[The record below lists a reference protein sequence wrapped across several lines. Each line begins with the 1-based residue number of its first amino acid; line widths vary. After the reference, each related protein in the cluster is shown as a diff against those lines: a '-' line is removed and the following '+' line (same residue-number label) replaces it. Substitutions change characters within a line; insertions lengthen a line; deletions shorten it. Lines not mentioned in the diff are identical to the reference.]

1 MSDSVIA
8 IDGPAASGKSTV
20 AARLAHRLG
29 IAYVNTGNMFRA
41 VTLAA
46 RRAGITE
53 VSDCTAEKLAPVLE
67 HLQLDY
73 ERNAEGNF
81 ELCLNGMFPG
91 EALRSPE
98 VAALV
103 SPVATIGPVREF
115 LKKRQREL
123 AGHGWLVMEGRDIG
137 TVIFPQAR
145 YKFFVTAS
153 PLERA
158 RRRLAQEGENF
169 SGATLEEVAR
179 AIAERDR
186 IDSTR
191 EIAPLKPAPDAIMV
205 DTTGM
210 SIEEVVDFIVGRM
223 EHEA

>member
-1 MSDSVIA
+1 M
-8 IDGPAASGKSTV
+8 
-20 AARLAHRLG
+20 L
-29 IAYVNTGNMFRA
+29 
-41 VTLAA
+41 TL
-46 RRAGITE
+46 T
-53 VSDCTAEKLAPVLE
+53 L
-67 HLQLDY
+67 
-73 ERNAEGNF
+73 
-81 ELCLNGMFPG
+81 
-91 EALRSPE
+91 PE
-98 VAALV
+98 MV
-103 SPVATIGPVREF
+103 
-115 LKKRQREL
+115 
-123 AGHGWLVMEGRDIG
+123 G

-223 EHEA
+223 KHEA